1 MRPAYSSITEHA
13 TFRLNAPQAQEVRV
27 LVCLIKDGAQPVTRA
42 LHKGLD
48 GVWNLRMELARGRYV
63 YRFLV
68 DGSPTLDPSARY
80 NVTDDQGSEWNMR
93 EMGY

>member
-13 TFRLNAPQAQEVRV
+13 MFRINAPQAQVV
-27 LVCLIKDGAQPVTRA
+27 QVIVCLIKDDAKPVIRA

-68 DGSPTLDPSARY
+68 DGSPGLDPSARY
-80 NVTDDQGSEWNMR
+80 TVTDDQGGEWNMR
-93 EMGY
+93 EIGY

>member
-13 TFRLNAPQAQEVRV
+13 TFRLNALQAQEVQV
-27 LVCLIKDGAQPVTRA
+27 IVCLIKDDTKPVIRA

-48 GVWNLRMELARGRYV
+48 GVWILRVELARGRYV

-68 DGSPTLDPSARY
+68 DGSPRLDPSARDT
-80 NVTDDQGSEWNMR
+80 VTDDQGGEWNMR